1 MGKRVITA
9 DDVEKAVAAGKK
21 HLDCSQGECIIT
33 PGAWDRIEALGIR
46 FAGEAG
52 ETGDSEPLP
61 GPCGLPGTVC
71 KTDAPAENRE
81 LIDKVCATLQDRVP
95 GMDAAR
101 LSAVVTS
108 VVESRLSEA
117 SNGSACAAASAARE
131 IGGVSLIDGDGLL
144 DACQGPDMPGK
155 VRISDAVRCHQDSH
169 LTATYMTWEKGAFAR
184 VAESPEINI
193 VVEGEVA
200 VKSDGAELK
209 AKAGDILYLTKGAR
223 VEYDTPTTV
232 KLACIGS

>member
-21 HLDCSQGECIIT
+21 NLACNQGDCIVT
-33 PGAWDRIEALGIR
+33 PGAWDRIEALGIG
-46 FAGEAG
+46 FAGDAG
-52 ETGDSEPLP
+52 SSQGPCEVPGAGCKTETGEPS
-61 GPCGLPGTVC
+61 G
-71 KTDAPAENRE
+71 NRE

-108 VVESRLSEA
+108 VVESRLSETPG
-117 SNGSACAAASAARE
+117 GSACTAASAARE

-169 LTATYMTWEKGAFAR
+169 LTATYMTWENGAFAR

-200 VKSDGAELK
+200 VKSDDGELK

-223 VEYDTPTTV
+223 VEYDTPTMV